1 MKNQK
6 ILSRIYPGK
15 QNQTKRLILKHA
27 VQCFDKYGVESTS
40 MEMICEKTKL
50 SIGGIYYHFNT
61 KEAIIAA
68 VVLASI
74 DDLFGYRQ
82 RYLLDAKT
90 FEECIY
96 ALVLSYVD
104 WVDEH
109 PQFTKI
115 MLSEKF
121 DVYVGE
127 FKDDLVRR
135 KINNRK
141 KLLDWLLLP
150 EFQYDANIEIPM
162 DLYSSFINGVPEH
175 YCKYWMLKRVPHPPK
190 HYRIEIA
197 RSVWRLIKGF
207 QKE

>member
-1 MKNQK
+1 MKNLK

-15 QNQTKRLILKHA
+15 ENQTKRLILKNA
-27 VQCFDKYGVESTS
+27 VQCFDLYGVENTS

-61 KEAIIAA
+61 KEAITAA
-68 VVLASI
+68 LVFISI
-74 DDLFGYRQ
+74 DDLFNYRQ

-104 WVDEH
+104 WIDEH
-109 PQFTKI
+109 PQFAKI

-121 DVYVGE
+121 DVHVGD
-127 FKDDLVRR
+127 FKNELIKR
-135 KINNRK
+135 KIENRK
-141 KLLDWLLLP
+141 KLVDWLLLP
-150 EFQYDANIEIPM
+150 EFQKDANVDIPI
-162 DLYSSFINGVPEH
+162 DLYSSFINGIPEH
-175 YCKYWMLKRVPHPPK
+175 YCKYWLLERVSHSPK
-190 HYRIEIA
+190 HYRKEIA
-197 RSVWRLIKGF
+197 RSVWRVIKDY